1 MWNGAFS
8 PNLRKHRDYA
18 HNTYF
23 EHEMANGAEY
33 ELSPGAVKVETN
45 PIDEGPFEPSR
56 EYYMMDFRPHS
67 GEQYLYLIPAE
78 PDKSEP
84 NFVRIRDTMDEYARN
99 PVEGGRDWRDYLDYE
114 ESDIPLAWLV
124 ERGYEG
130 QIDYRFT
137 LDSTLDTV
145 LE

>member
-99 PVEGGRDWRDYLDYE
+99 PVEATNEASRLIRRSVRRCRPWTDR
-114 ESDIPLAWLV
+114 PTLV
-124 ERGYEG
+124 C
-130 QIDYRFT
+130 YRAAT
-137 LDSTLDTV
+137 TAT
-145 LE
+145 